1 MTIEQANQYFAALP
15 DGFASTEQL
24 RAAFTAPVQKVQFVG
39 VAGTAGKTVT
49 ARLLAAILHAQG
61 IHAGLYHAGCRP
73 LSERICIDDA
83 PVDEGLLALTA
94 DALSAAEALP
104 QDAAELAAAANC
116 FGAAGCTLAVVELPD
131 AGLAEALPGMP
142 VCAVTSVGPDGVSRS
157 VERLAA
163 LAAGVMRKE
172 SICVTAPE
180 QPKSVLSELIVAAGK
195 CGCELV
201 VPDPEDI
208 TFLEAEKFASK
219 VDYGGYTVPLA
230 FLGRHAAGSAA
241 MGQPLTLTV
250 TRPGYGYSCAFSY
263 TFAGVTGTPEEA
275 AIQAVSS
282 SADRVVYQWTVPTG
296 LMTRIP
302 NATSGS
308 GTMTARV
315 YSGGTYI
322 GSVSAAFTLY
332 VPDSVRPEAAVTAT
346 VVNDNAVLQGW
357 GLCVQGMSRV
367 QYSISATMKG
377 GASLQSSQ
385 FRFAGETK
393 DGASGTVGPVSG
405 SGVQTPQ
412 ATVTDSRGRS
422 ISVSGTA
429 IRVYEYSPPVIT
441 SSMAVRCN
449 ELGEARDDGKFFKL
463 KCAATCSPLAGQNE
477 VTVRV
482 QYRPMGGGVWS
493 GGIPIENGAEV
504 ITGGN
509 MDESCAYEIELSAED
524 TVGTVRTVR
533 YTSATKQVTVHLR
546 SGGTGL
552 ALGKYAE
559 KDGLECAW
567 PASFYGDVAVSGS
580 LKLNGVAVEEK
591 LFPVGSVRLTAT
603 ADAPELPGTWQQVQA
618 GLSGVYAWRRVT

>member
-1 MTIEQANQYFAALP
+1 MSYTTLDSIRWGGTPLIGVSFAYESQRSGSSMQYRIRVSIDPLT
-15 DGFASTEQL
+15 GAS
-24 RAAFTAPVQKVQFVG
+24 
-39 VAGTAGKTVT
+39 
-49 ARLLAAILHAQG
+49 
-61 IHAGLYHAGCRP
+61 Y
-73 LSERICIDDA
+73 
-83 PVDEGLLALTA
+83 
-94 DALSAAEALP
+94 
-104 QDAAELAAAANC
+104 
-116 FGAAGCTLAVVELPD
+116 FGYPIYLAVYVD
-131 AGLAEALPGMP
+131 GG
-142 VCAVTSVGPDGVSRS
+142 AVTSGYTMKAASPNRWSEAIIYDSGWVTVTDPGGYVPLTIRLYSGSGSTRDDSYSYVLP
-157 VERLAA
+157 VERA
-163 LAAGVMRKE
+163 
-172 SICVTAPE
+172 
-180 QPKSVLSELIVAAGK
+180 
-195 CGCELV
+195 
-201 VPDPEDI
+201 EDI
-208 TFLEAEKFASK
+208 GDFSLT
-219 VDYGGYTVPLA
+219 
-230 FLGRHAAGSAA
+230 AGSAA

-250 TRPGYGYSCAFSY
+250 TRPGYGYSCEFSY
-263 TFAGVTGTPEEA
+263 TFAGVTATVEEA

-282 SADRVVYQWTVPTG
+282 SADRAVYQWTVPAD

-308 GTMTARV
+308 GTMTARI
-315 YSGGTYI
+315 YGGGAYV

-332 VPDSVRPEAAVTAT
+332 VPDSVRPEAAVTVT

-357 GLCVQGMSRV
+357 GLCVQGLSRV
-367 QYSISATMKG
+367 QYSISAVMKG
-377 GASLQSSQ
+377 GAALKSSQ

-393 DGASGTVGPVSG
+393 DGASGTVGPVSS
-405 SGVQTPQ
+405 SGIQTPR

-422 ISVSGTA
+422 ASANGTA

-441 SSMAVRCN
+441 SSMAVRC
-449 ELGEARDDGKFFKL
+449 GETGAAQDDGKFFKV
-463 KCAATCSPLAGQNE
+463 KCAAVCSPLAGQNE

-482 QYRPMGGGVWS
+482 RYRPIGGVWS
-493 GGIPIENGAEV
+493 GRIPIDNGAEI

-509 MDESCAYEIELSAED
+509 MDASCAYEIELSAED

-533 YTSATKQVTVHLR
+533 YTSATKQVTVHLH

-567 PASFYGDVAVSGS
+567 PASFYGDVEVSGS

>member
-1 MTIEQANQYFAALP
+1 MSYTTLDSIQW
-15 DGFASTEQL
+15 G
-24 RAAFTAPVQKVQFVG
+24 
-39 VAGTAGKTVT
+39 GT
-49 ARLLAAILHAQG
+49 
-61 IHAGLYHAGCRP
+61 P
-73 LSERICIDDA
+73 LI
-83 PVDEGLLALTA
+83 
-94 DALSAAEALP
+94 
-104 QDAAELAAAANC
+104 
-116 FGAAGCTLAVVELPD
+116 
-131 AGLAEALPGMP
+131 
-142 VCAVTSVGPDGVSRS
+142 GVSFAYEGQRS
-157 VERLAA
+157 GSSMEYRIRVTIDPLTGASYFGYPIY
-163 LAAGVMRKE
+163 LSVYVDGSGV
-172 SICVTAPE
+172 T
-180 QPKSVLSELIVAAGK
+180 
-195 CGCELV
+195 
-201 VPDPEDI
+201 
-208 TFLEAEKFASK
+208 
-219 VDYGGYTVPLA
+219 GGYTMKAASPNRWSEAITYDSGWVTVTDPGGYVPLTIRLYSGSGSTRDDSYSYVLPVERVEDIGD
-230 FLGRHAAGSAA
+230 FSLTAGSAA

-263 TFAGVTGTPEEA
+263 TFAGVTDTPEEA

-282 SADRVVYQWTVPTG
+282 
-296 LMTRIP
+296 
-302 NATSGS
+302 
-308 GTMTARV
+308 
-315 YSGGTYI
+315 
-322 GSVSAAFTLY
+322 
-332 VPDSVRPEAAVTAT
+332 
-346 VVNDNAVLQGW
+346 
-357 GLCVQGMSRV
+357 
-367 QYSISATMKG
+367 
-377 GASLQSSQ
+377 
-385 FRFAGETK
+385 
-393 DGASGTVGPVSG
+393 

-524 TVGTVRTVR
+524 TVGTLRTVR

-591 LFPVGSVRLTAT
+591 LLPVGSVRLTAT

>member
-1 MTIEQANQYFAALP
+1 MSYTTLDSIQW
-15 DGFASTEQL
+15 G
-24 RAAFTAPVQKVQFVG
+24 
-39 VAGTAGKTVT
+39 GT
-49 ARLLAAILHAQG
+49 
-61 IHAGLYHAGCRP
+61 P
-73 LSERICIDDA
+73 LI
-83 PVDEGLLALTA
+83 
-94 DALSAAEALP
+94 
-104 QDAAELAAAANC
+104 
-116 FGAAGCTLAVVELPD
+116 
-131 AGLAEALPGMP
+131 
-142 VCAVTSVGPDGVSRS
+142 GVSFAYEGQRS
-157 VERLAA
+157 GSSMQYRIRVTIDPLTGASYFGYPIY
-163 LAAGVMRKE
+163 LSVYVDGSGV
-172 SICVTAPE
+172 T
-180 QPKSVLSELIVAAGK
+180 
-195 CGCELV
+195 
-201 VPDPEDI
+201 
-208 TFLEAEKFASK
+208 
-219 VDYGGYTVPLA
+219 GGYTMKAASPNRWSEAIHYDSGWVTVTDPGGYVPLTIRLYSGSGSTRDDSYSYVLPVERVEDIGD
-230 FLGRHAAGSAA
+230 FSLTAGSAA

-282 SADRVVYQWTVPTG
+282 SADRAVYQWTVPTG